1 MLHLLFYVTQ
11 HHPFAACEHSE
22 QTFLVVLIYVLA
34 CVVYVVNVTQT
45 NTDRHRHRQK
55 ERERG
60 IADDEVGR
68 LQPVPVNHSPP
79 VTR

>member
-55 ERERG
+55 ERERE
-60 IADDEVGR
+60 ALQMTR
-68 LQPVPVNHSPP
+68 LVDCSQSQ
-79 VTR
+79 